1 MPFRPVYLDQ
11 DLIGQTLPW
20 DLYTVSGVLVA
31 AAGLEISDERDLAK
45 LTSRP
50 LFRRI
55 EKPSDGTDLVTH
67 LRNLMRDYPAS
78 LKTVGTTQLETDI
91 RAQSRR
97 LIELSRLDH
106 DACLGLVRLLPMRDP
121 AARHCLLSALVA
133 LDLAEQLPLPEEHLE
148 PLLAAALTMNV
159 SAMRL
164 HTELSEGF
172 IGMNHDVRQLIHQH
186 VDDSVQR
193 LTESGIEDP
202 VWLAAVRQHHE
213 NLDGSG
219 YPGKLMDEDIGLP
232 GRILR
237 VADYYVAKITGRRY
251 RPAKSTQFAFKQMF
265 GHERGRLDSRISL
278 LLLNSNGLYPPGTLV
293 RLANKETAVVM
304 RREGDRNGAG
314 HAMAFM
320 EVRGKLIKE
329 PVERNTALV
338 KYAVLNVTEPEPHW
352 PEIRW
357 EEFWGY

>member
-1 MPFRPVYLDQ
+1 MPFRPVYLDH
-11 DLIGQTLPW
+11 DLIGQSLPW

-31 AAGLEISDERDLAK
+31 VAGLEIGDERQ
-45 LTSRP
+45 LTQLTARP

-55 EKPSDGTDLVTH
+55 EQPSDGTDLATH
-67 LRNLMRDYPAS
+67 LRNLMRDYPHS
-78 LKTVGTTQLETDI
+78 LKAAGTAELEAQI
-91 RAQSRR
+91 RDHARA
-97 LIELSRLDH
+97 LIELSHLDH
-106 DACLGLVRLLPMRDP
+106 DACLGLTRLLPMRDS
-121 AARHCLLSALVA
+121 AARHCLLTALIA
-133 LDLAEQLPLPEEHLE
+133 LDVAEQLPFPDKDLE
-148 PLLAAALTMNV
+148 PLLAAALTMNI

-164 HTELSEGF
+164 HAELSEGF
-172 IGMNHDVRQLIHQH
+172 VGLNDVVRQLIHRH
-186 VDDSVQR
+186 VDESLQSLIASGVQ
-193 LTESGIEDP
+193 DP
-202 VWLAAVRQHHE
+202 VWLEAVRQHHE

-219 YPGKLMDEDIGLP
+219 YPEKLLDEAIGMP

-265 GHERGRLDSRISL
+265 GHERGRLDSRIALQL
-278 LLLNSNGLYPPGTLV
+278 LHSNGLYPPGTLV
-293 RLANKETAVVM
+293 RLANRETAVVM
-304 RREGDRNGAG
+304 RREGDRDSAG

-329 PVERNTALV
+329 PVERNTASV

-357 EEFWGY
+357 EGFWGY